1 MFDIREDNTI
11 EAAKEVIPLAAVHYA
26 EVEEKAPTVPFN
38 INWMTIEALIQA
50 GILSLVVARVDGV
63 AVGYFAN
70 LITEDFM
77 TSQIEA
83 KELALYIDPKYRHGK
98 LFIKLM
104 KVTEDVLRS
113 RGIKTQYITFKAGH
127 NTHLPLKL
135 GFTHTETTYQKV
147 LEESWQQ

>member
-1 MFDIREDNTI
+1 MFDIREDNTM
-11 EAAKEVIPLAAVHYA
+11 EAAREVIPLAASHYD
-26 EVEEKAPTVPFN
+26 EVEDKASTVPFN
-38 INWMTIEALIQA
+38 INWATIDALIQA
-50 GILSLVVARVDGV
+50 NILSLVVARVEGI

-83 KELALYIDPKYRHGK
+83 KELALYIDPAYRHGR
-98 LFIKLM
+98 LFLQLM
-104 KVTEDVLRS
+104 KVTEEVLKG

-135 GFTHTETTYQKV
+135 GFTHTETTYQKI
-147 LEESWQQ
+147 LED

>member
-1 MFDIREDNTI
+1 MFDIKEENTM
-11 EAAKEVIPLAAVHYA
+11 EAAREVIPLAAKHYA
-26 EVEEKAPTVPFN
+26 EVEDKASTVPFN
-38 INWMTIEALIQA
+38 INWNTIEALIEA
-50 GILSLVVARVDGV
+50 GILSLVVARVEGL

-83 KELALYIDPKYRHGK
+83 KELALYITPEYRHGK

-104 KVTEDVLRS
+104 KTTEEVLKS
-113 RGIKTQYITFKAGH
+113 KGIKTQYITFKAGH

-135 GFTHTETTYQKV
+135 GFTHTETTYQKI
-147 LEESWQQ
+147 LED